1 MRIHDNLYLKEKRY
15 KNPKE
20 SHKYL
25 LKILS
30 KLNLKKKNYKVLD
43 IGCSN
48 GELIYNLEK
57 KFKYLKITGVDIK
70 KKIN

>member
-1 MRIHDNLYLKEKRY
+1 MRIHDNLYLNEKRY

-25 LKILS
+25 LKIL
-30 KLNLKKKNYKVLD
+30 KKTILKTKNYRILD

-57 KFKYLKITGVDIK
+57 NSIILKSLE
-70 KKIN
+70 